1 MNRAP
6 ADQNLVK
13 QMNCSLILDQLLAV
27 SPQSR
32 AHLAEQTGLNRS
44 TISSLVSELIELG
57 LIRELG
63 LEEVSSRGRPGI
75 LLELNPAGGCIIGV
89 EITPERVTVILTDF
103 TAHTLWRRQVDVNG
117 VSQPDILIQAEE
129 LIDAARRAGT
139 ANNLPLLGIGLG
151 ITGLVDTA
159 NGILKYS
166 PPLGWRNVD
175 FRQMWGHKYG
185 VPLYIEND
193 GNASALGEHYF
204 GIAKGCRDF
213 LYLGTGVGLAGGL
226 MLNGQLYR
234 GATGYAGEVGHI
246 IVESGSEMCSCGRRG
261 CWETLV
267 GPRAVKDGIIQA
279 LKRGAPSIIPSLVGS
294 HYERIN
300 MQIVVE
306 AANRGD
312 QLARDTL
319 ADVAL
324 HLGTGIAN
332 LINLFNPS
340 LIVLGGTLIL
350 GGDYLLGTVSSII
363 AAEALQEPQREVAL
377 ALAALGTDSSV
388 KGAVALVIDGIVRE
402 PVSC

>member
-1 MNRAP
+1 
-6 ADQNLVK
+6 
-13 QMNCSLILDQLLAV
+13 MNCSLILDQLLTS

-32 AHLAEQTGLNRS
+32 ANLAEQIGLNRS
-44 TISSLVSELIELG
+44 TISSLVSELIDLG

-63 LEEVSSRGRPGI
+63 LQEVNSRGRPGI
-75 LLELNPAGGCIIGV
+75 LLELNPAGGCIVGA
-89 EITPERVTVILTDF
+89 EITPEHVTVILTDF

-117 VSQPDILIQAEE
+117 VSQPDILAQAED

-151 ITGLVDTA
+151 ITGLVDTT
-159 NGILKYS
+159 NGILKFS
-166 PPLGWRNVD
+166 PPLGWRNVN
-175 FRQMWGHKYG
+175 FREMWGQKYG

-193 GNASALGEHYF
+193 GNTSALGEYYF
-204 GIAKGCRDF
+204 GVAKGCRDF

-246 IVESGSEMCSCGRRG
+246 IVESGGELCSCGRRG

-267 GPRAVKDGIIQA
+267 GPRAVKEGIVQA
-279 LKRGAPSIIPSLVGS
+279 LKRGAPSLIPSLVGD

-324 HLGTGIAN
+324 NLGTGIAN

-350 GGDYLLGTVSSII
+350 GGDYLLATVSNII
-363 AAEALQEPQREVAL
+363 ATEALQEPQREVAL
-377 ALAALGTDSSV
+377 ALAALGL
-388 KGAVALVIDGIVRE
+388 KFLG
-402 PVSC
+402 